1 MVVVVVSRVVVL
13 LFMLLSL
20 LPAVP
25 LAVLPEVA
33 PDGAFELALLPA
45 LVVGFGAVGVFI
57 EPLGA

>member
-1 MVVVVVSRVVVL
+1 MSRVVVL

-20 LPAVP
+20 PVVP
-25 LAVLPEVA
+25 LAALPEVA

-45 LVVGFGAVGVFI
+45 LFVGFGAVGVFI